1 MIFIKTLQKILKQD
15 LAHQSMSW
23 KGIYWNKKN
32 KKVIAVMKDEL
43 GGKIMKEF
51 VGLRAKTYS
60 NLIDDNSEK
69 LCQKKKN

>member
-23 KGIYWNKKN
+23 KGIYWNKKKQESYCCN
-32 KKVIAVMKDEL
+32 ERWIRWKN
-43 GGKIMKEF
+43 MKEF

-60 NLIDDNSEK
+60 HLIDDNSEK